1 MRAAVFFYIVAMY
14 LGMAAPCFAQGVTGG
29 DVYGGQPTGPAGGAL
44 AGTYPNPTL
53 ASGLT
58 ATNAALTTP
67 TLISPAFSGTAT
79 GNNTVPLA
87 ILVQGATNT
96 VMGNATSGTANFTAL
111 SVGTCSTAS
120 SAVIWTTNTGWGC
133 NTSIN
138 AATLGNAT
146 FAAPGVIGGTTQAE
160 IDTTGIISKGTKFT
174 TSGCSV
180 SATTGGAAAGTFT
193 IGANSCTV
201 IVTINGATGLT
212 APNGWSCAVED
223 TSALTVLIS
232 QSASSATTASFPVP
246 VTAGATDVFKF
257 FCMGY

>member
-1 MRAAVFFYIVAMY
+1 MRLIALVASLLLATAAH
-14 LGMAAPCFAQGVTGG
+14 AQNI
-29 DVYGGQPTGPAGGAL
+29 DSAGGATAPSGTAGGSL
-44 AGTYPNPTL
+44 GGTYPNPSI
-53 ASGLT
+53 ASG
-58 ATNAALTTP
+58 ATFT
-67 TLISPAFSGTAT
+67 SPAFAGTAT

-87 ILVQGATNT
+87 ILQQGATNT
-96 VMGNATSGTANFTAL
+96 ILGNATSGTANFTAI
-111 SVGTCSTAS
+111 SIGTCSTS
-120 SAVIWTTNTGWGC
+120 GSAVIWTTNTGPGC
-133 NTSIN
+133 NTAIN
-138 AATLGNAT
+138 AAQLGGAT

-180 SATTGGAAAGTFT
+180 SSTTGGAAAGTFT

-201 IVTINGATGLT
+201 VVTINGATGLT
-212 APNGWSCAVED
+212 APSGWSCAVED

-232 QSASSATTASFPVP
+232 QSASSTTTASFPVP